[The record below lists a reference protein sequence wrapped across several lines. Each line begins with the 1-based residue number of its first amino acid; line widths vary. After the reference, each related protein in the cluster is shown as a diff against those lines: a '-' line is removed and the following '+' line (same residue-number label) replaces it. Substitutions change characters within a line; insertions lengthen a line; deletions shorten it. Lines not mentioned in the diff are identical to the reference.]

1 MTIKDFIREV
11 GNYNVE
17 AEEAINK
24 RSDTSFYNGED
35 YSREPDKF
43 DIEFMG
49 DYMLVNYNSGS
60 YYKNNYILLKFN
72 LKTGEFELNM
82 NSDLTNVYEMG
93 VNPILHI
100 LYTFLTTGYDYMEIN
115 EYLGNRK
122 YSNKHVRW
130 ED

>member
-1 MTIKDFIREV
+1 MTIKDFIREI

-17 AEEAINK
+17 AADAISQ
-24 RSDTSFYNGED
+24 RSDTSFYYGED
-35 YSREPDKF
+35 YSRNPDKF

-49 DYMLVNYNSGS
+49 DYMLVNCNSGS

-82 NSDLTNVYEMG
+82 DSDLKNVYEIG
-93 VNPILHI
+93 VNPILYI
-100 LYTFLTTGYDYMEIN
+100 VCRFLTTGYDYMEID
-115 EYLGNRK
+115 EYLENRK
-122 YSNKHVRW
+122 SSNKHVHW

>member
-1 MTIKDFIREV
+1 MTIKDFIREI

-17 AEEAINK
+17 AEDAINK
-24 RSDTSFYNGED
+24 RGDTSFYNGED

-49 DYMLVNYNSGS
+49 DYMLVNCNSDN
-60 YYKNNYILLKFN
+60 YYANQYTLLKFN

-82 NSDLTNVYEMG
+82 DSDLTNVYEIG
-93 VNPILHI
+93 VNPILYI
-100 LYTFLTTGYDYMEIN
+100 VYRFLTTRYDCMEID
-115 EYLGNRK
+115 EYLGDRK
-122 YSNKHVRW
+122 FFDKHVHW

>member
-35 YSREPDKF
+35 YSREPEKF

-49 DYMLVNYNSGS
+49 DYMLVNCNSDN
-60 YYKNNYILLKFN
+60 YHANNYTLLKFN
-72 LKTGEFELNM
+72 LKTGEFELNID
-82 NSDLTNVYEMG
+82 SDLTNVYEIG
-93 VNPILHI
+93 VNPILGI
-100 LYTFLTTGYDYMEIN
+100 VYRFLTTGYDYMEID
-115 EYLGNRK
+115 EYLENRK
-122 YSNKHVRW
+122 SFNKSVHW